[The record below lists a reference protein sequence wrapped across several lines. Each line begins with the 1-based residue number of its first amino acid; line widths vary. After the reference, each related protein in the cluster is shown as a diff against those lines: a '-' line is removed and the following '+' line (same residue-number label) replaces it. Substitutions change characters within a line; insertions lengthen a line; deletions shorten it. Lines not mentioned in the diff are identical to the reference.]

1 MPLIAPQGLSR
12 RSFSLALAAS
22 AAVLRANEPEMRWA
36 LLSDTHIP
44 ENPEDA
50 YRGFR
55 PVENLRKA
63 VPMVLEAKP
72 QGALLCGDAARLLGT
87 PGDYRALQ
95 SLLEPVATRM
105 PVAIALGNHDDRKNF
120 LAVFGASQKGVQPV
134 KNRHVLVIEG
144 PAVRFIVLDSLIQPN
159 FTPGLLGKDQRTWLA
174 QYLDAAAPLPT
185 VLFMHHTPDDGD
197 TALLDMPRLMDI
209 IRGRTMVKAV
219 VFGHSHRYLHLAWE
233 GIHMINLPALGYN
246 FSDEEPVGW
255 VDAVFTARG
264 ASLTL
269 RAIGGNTERD
279 GKTVVLSWRA

>member
-1 MPLIAPQGLSR
+1 MPHLGLPGLTR
-12 RSFSLALAAS
+12 RAFSVSLLGA
-22 AAVLRANEPEMRWA
+22 AAVLRAEEREMRWA

-55 PVENLRKA
+55 PVENLKKA

-72 QGALLCGDAARLLGT
+72 QGALICGDAARLRGT
-87 PGDYRALQ
+87 PGDYQALKA
-95 SLLEPVATRM
+95 LLEPLSSRM

-120 LAVFGASQKGVQPV
+120 LEAFGAAQPGAQPV
-134 KNRHVLVIEG
+134 KNRHVLVIESAG
-144 PAVRFIVLDSLIQPN
+144 VRFIVLDSLMQPN
-159 FTPGLLGKDQRTWLA
+159 FTPGLLGKDQRTWLE
-174 QYLDAAAPLPT
+174 QFLDTAAPLPT
-185 VLFMHHTPDDGD
+185 VLFAHHTPDDGD
-197 TALLDMPRLMDI
+197 TALLDMPRLMEI
-209 IRGRTMVKAV
+209 IRGRKMVKAF
-219 VFGHSHRYLHLAWE
+219 VFGHSHRHAHLVWD

-246 FSDEEPVGW
+246 FADDQPVGW

-279 GKTVVLSWRA
+279 GKTVVLAWRA